1 MAERVDRMAFRKDD
15 MIDEVNVK
23 AGTLDWYTKNKK
35 LLDKSV
41 PEVVVLDKIVGAA
54 HFSLIRNDKFQL
66 IFKHST
72 PGFNRIAVGEIEKV
86 DYFDGIRIQLTWCPE
101 ESFMKV
107 ADTTLEQNYFMVKA
121 EEKIEPI

>member
-1 MAERVDRMAFRKDD
+1 MAFRKDD

-41 PEVVVLDKIVGAA
+41 PEVVIIDKHVGNCY
-54 HFSLIRNDKFQL
+54 FGLLRNDKFQL
-66 IFKHST
+66 VFTHRTSAFT
-72 PGFNRIAVGEIEKV
+72 RVAAGDIEKV
-86 DYFDGIRIQLTWCPE
+86 DYYDGIRIQLTWSPE

-107 ADTTLEQNYFMVKA
+107 ADTTLEQNYFLVKG
-121 EEKIEPI
+121 E

>member
-1 MAERVDRMAFRKDD
+1 MAERVDGMAFRKDD

-41 PEVVVLDKIVGAA
+41 PEVVVLDKTVGST

-66 IFKHST
+66 IFMHST
-72 PGFNRIAVGEIEKV
+72 PNFKRVAVGNIEKV
-86 DYFDGIRIQLTWCPE
+86 DYYDGIRIQLTWCPE

-107 ADTTLEQNYFMVKA
+107 ADTTLEQNYFLVRA
-121 EEKIEPI
+121 DEKN